1 MHTCFYMRRHVWLYH
16 AAICTCQQALC
27 SAKHL
32 VFLMLQGVVVF
43 YTFCGKMHFKGTC
56 VPLLLHFVV
65 AYNETDPEVPQGDE
79 KTSIEDHGI
88 A

>member
-1 MHTCFYMRRHVWLYH
+1 MDNFRIH
-16 AAICTCQQALC
+16 Q
-27 SAKHL
+27 
-32 VFLMLQGVVVF
+32 MLRIVSGINVDLF
-43 YTFCGKMHFKGTC
+43 S
-56 VPLLLHFVV
+56 PLLHFVV